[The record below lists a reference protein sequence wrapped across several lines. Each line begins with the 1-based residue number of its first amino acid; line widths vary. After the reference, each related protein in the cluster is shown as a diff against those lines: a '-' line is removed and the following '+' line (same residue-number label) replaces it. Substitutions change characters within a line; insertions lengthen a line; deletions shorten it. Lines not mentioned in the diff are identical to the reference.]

1 MPLDT
6 TIPSQAQA
14 MQLNPLQALAQ
25 VNQIRQAKLQRMALQ
40 QQIGANQAASGAI
53 QGNTD
58 AQGNVNVPSVLA
70 QLAQNP
76 QAAYNLPDIA
86 TKLYNM
92 QGAQYSAQNA
102 KLEGVQKQIG
112 YWDSQLG
119 GMLAKGPNLS
129 KDDVIKSLA
138 GGISSGMISPQQAQ
152 QYATEVPDD
161 PAQLQSW
168 AKNHW
173 LSLQDTKQQAALL
186 VPQVQTVN
194 TGGQTNVLNIDPL
207 TGQPKI
213 AGTLL
218 NTMSP
223 ETATSPVQLSTP
235 GGTPYITTRQQFAN
249 QAAGAGQP
257 GAGYTGRYGDTGAGA
272 GAQSDV
278 PAGGLQTGLSPAQQA
293 AQTAAAST
301 QATQSTTAAQSL
313 HNAAADAPMRVNL
326 LNTARDALSGITTG
340 PGTDWRNTIASAL
353 NSTPA
358 VGQAL
363 AAMGVT
369 DPSSIK
375 NYDEYKKILTNY
387 ASSVSGSLG
396 TGTDARLNAAVTGNA
411 NPGISNLA
419 NEDIL
424 VKTLAA
430 EKMRAAQDY
439 AFQNSGLT
447 GDKFNQWQSQ
457 WNKNV
462 NPDAFAY
469 VEMNPAQ
476 QQSYIA
482 RQQKAGTL
490 GKFKS
495 DLGNLVRAGVIDL
508 PKPDQPTAP
517 DATSSSAIS
526 AAPLPASG
534 VPR

>member
-6 TIPSQAQA
+6 TIPGQAQT

-25 VNQIRQAKLQRMALQ
+25 INQIRQAKLQRTALQ

-58 AQGNVNVPSVLA
+58 PQGNVNVSGVLS

-86 TKLYNM
+86 TKLYQM
-92 QGAQYSAQNA
+92 QGAQYGAQNA
-102 KLEGVQKQIG
+102 KMEGTQKQIG

-119 GMLAKGPNLS
+119 GMLAKGDKLS
-129 KDDVIKSLA
+129 KGDVITSLA
-138 GGISSGMISPQQAQ
+138 GGIANGMISPQQAQ

-161 PAQLQSW
+161 PAQLQGW

-173 LSLQDTKQQAALL
+173 LSLQDSKQQAALIA
-186 VPQVQTVN
+186 PQGGVVN
-194 TGGQTNVLNIDPL
+194 YGGGTAFTSRDPMTGAVTINGNLNN
-207 TGQPKI
+207 
-213 AGTLL
+213 TL
-218 NTMSP
+218 SP
-223 ETATSPVQLSTP
+223 EAATSPVQLSTP
-235 GGTPYITTRQQFAN
+235 SGTPYVTTRQQFAA

-257 GAGYTGRYGDTGAGA
+257 RAGYTGRYGDTGAAG

-278 PAGGLQTGLSPAQQA
+278 PAGGMQTGLSPAAQA

-363 AAMGVT
+363 SAMGVT
-369 DPSSIK
+369 DPSKIAS
-375 NYDEYKKILTNY
+375 YDEYKKILTNY

-469 VEMNPAQ
+469 VEMNPTQ

-495 DLGNLVRAGVIDL
+495 DLGNLVRSGVIDL
-508 PKPDQPTAP
+508 PKPDQP
-517 DATSSSAIS
+517 
-526 AAPLPASG
+526 AAPAAPGAALPASG
-534 VPR
+534 VPQ

>member
-1 MPLDT
+1 MPIDPS
-6 TIPSQAQA
+6 IPGQVQT

-25 VNQIRQAKLQRMALQ
+25 INQIRQSKLQRQVLQ
-40 QQIGANQAASGAI
+40 QQMGANQAASGAI

-58 AQGNVNVPSVLA
+58 ANGNVDVSSVLA
-70 QLAQNP
+70 QLAKNP
-76 QAAYNLPDIA
+76 QAAYNLPEVA

-92 QGAQYSAQNA
+92 QGAQYGAQNS

-119 GMLAKGPNLS
+119 GMVAKGDKLS
-129 KDDVIKSLA
+129 KGDVITSLA

-152 QYATEVPDD
+152 QYAGEVPDD
-161 PAQLQSW
+161 PTQLQAW

-194 TGGQTNVLNIDPL
+194 TGGQTNILNIDPL

-213 AGTLL
+213 AGTL
-218 NTMSP
+218 NNSMSP
-223 ETATSPVQLSTP
+223 GEAASPVQLSTAS
-235 GGTPYITTRQQFAN
+235 GTPYVMPKGQYAAQS
-249 QAAGAGQP
+249 AAGAQG
-257 GAGYTGRYGDTGAGA
+257 GSGYTGRYGDAGGA
-272 GAQSDV
+272 AQSDV
-278 PAGGLQTGLSPAQQA
+278 PAGGMQTGLSPAQQA

-340 PGTDWRNTIASAL
+340 PGTDWRNTISSAL

-363 AAMGVT
+363 SAMGVT
-369 DPSSIK
+369 DPNSIK

-457 WNKNV
+457 WNKSV

-476 QQSYIA
+476 QQAYIA

-495 DLGNLVRAGVIDL
+495 DLGNLVRSGVIEL
-508 PKPDQPTAP
+508 PKPDQPA
-517 DATSSSAIS
+517 DATASPAIS
-526 AAPLPASG
+526 TAPLPASG

>member
-6 TIPSQAQA
+6 SIPGQAQA
-14 MQLNPLQALAQ
+14 VQINPMQALAQ
-25 VNQIRQAKLQRMALQ
+25 INQIRQSSLQRQALQ
-40 QQIGANQAASGAI
+40 QQIGANQASSGAI

-58 AQGNVNVPSVLA
+58 ANGNVDVPGVLSA
-70 QLAQNP
+70 LAKNP

-86 TKLYNM
+86 TKLYSM
-92 QGAQYSAQNA
+92 QGAQASAQNA
-102 KLEGVQKQIG
+102 KLEGAQKQIG

-119 GMLAKGPNLS
+119 GMVAKGSNLS
-129 KDDVIKSLA
+129 KNDVITSLA

-161 PAQLQSW
+161 PAALQGW

-186 VPQVQTVN
+186 MPQTQIVN
-194 TGGQTNVLNIDPL
+194 TGGATNVLNIDPM

-213 AGTLL
+213 AGTLA
-218 NTMSP
+218 NTMAP
-223 ETATSPVQLSTP
+223 GEAASPVQLSTP
-235 GGTPYITTRQQFAN
+235 SGTPYVMPKGQYAAQS
-249 QAAGAGQP
+249 AAGGQS
-257 GAGYTGRYGDTGAGA
+257 GAGYTGRYGAPAAGA
-272 GAQSDV
+272 QPQSDV
-278 PAGGLQTGLSPAQQA
+278 PAGGMQTGLSPASQA

-340 PGTDWRNTIASAL
+340 PGTDWRNTLASAI

-363 AAMGVT
+363 SAMGVT
-369 DPSSIK
+369 DPSKIA
-375 NYDEYKKILTNY
+375 NFDEYKKILTNY

-462 NPDAFAY
+462 DPNAFAFA
-469 VEMNPAQ
+469 EMNPTQ
-476 QQSYIA
+476 QQSFIQ
-482 RQQKAGTL
+482 RQTKAGTL
-490 GKFKS
+490 PQFKS
-495 DLGNLVRAGVIDL
+495 SLGSLVRSGVISL
-508 PKPDQPTAP
+508 PQAQ
-517 DATSSSAIS
+517 
-526 AAPLPASG
+526 AAPG
-534 VPR
+534 GQ